1 MLPGRESAG
10 QAAAGLRAGVFVAL
24 AAALLASGACSSSKP
39 ASTDGGA
46 GTGGTGA
53 GGARAATDGGSDAA
67 GATADANPSADA
79 GAGTCQQIRLC
90 AFNCTSEACVDT
102 CRQRGSAAAQ
112 AAFDGVT
119 SCTQGSA
126 ADGGGGCPPVSDPG
140 YRNCLCLAQCLED
153 PPCAATLDPCLGNLD
168 DSVCDVCDS

>member
-10 QAAAGLRAGVFVAL
+10 QSAAALRAGTFVAL
-24 AAALLASGACSSSKP
+24 VAALLGSGACSSSKSG
-39 ASTDGGA
+39 ATDAGS

-53 GGARAATDGGSDAA
+53 GGAPMVTDGGSDA
-67 GATADANPSADA
+67 TADANPDA
-79 GAGTCQQIRLC
+79 GAWTCQQVRLC
-90 AFNCTSEACVDT
+90 AFSCTSDACVAT
-102 CRQRGSAAAQ
+102 CRQRGSAGAQ
-112 AAFDGVT
+112 AAFEAVT

-140 YRNCLCLAQCLED
+140 YRNCLCLAQCLEE

-168 DSVCDVCDS
+168 DTVCDVCDS

>member
-10 QAAAGLRAGVFVAL
+10 QSAAGLRAGTFVAL
-24 AAALLASGACSSSKP
+24 AAALLGSGACSSSSSG
-39 ASTDGGA
+39 ATDAGS

-53 GGARAATDGGSDAA
+53 GGAPMVADGGSD
-67 GATADANPSADA
+67 ATADANPDG
-79 GAGTCQQIRLC
+79 GAWTCQQVRLC
-90 AFNCTSEACVDT
+90 AFSCTSDACIAT

-112 AAFDGVT
+112 AAFEAVT
-119 SCTQGSA
+119 SCTQGSV

-168 DSVCDVCDS
+168 DTVCDVCDS

>member
-10 QAAAGLRAGVFVAL
+10 VGASALRAGTFVAL
-24 AAALLASGACSSSKP
+24 AAALLASGACSSGKP
-39 ASTDGGA
+39 AAKDAGS

-53 GGARAATDGGSDAA
+53 GGAPMVTDGGADAG

-79 GAGTCQQIRLC
+79 GAWTCQQVRLC
-90 AFNCTSEACVDT
+90 AFSCTSDACVAT

-112 AAFDGVT
+112 AAFEAVT
-119 SCTQGSA
+119 SCTQGAA

-168 DSVCDVCDS
+168 DTVCDVCDS

>member
-10 QAAAGLRAGVFVAL
+10 QSAAALRARTFVVL

-39 ASTDGGA
+39 AAQDAGS

-53 GGARAATDGGSDAA
+53 GGAPMVTDGGADAA
-67 GATADANPSADA
+67 GATADA
-79 GAGTCQQIRLC
+79 GAWTCQQVRLC
-90 AFNCTSEACVDT
+90 AFSCTSDACVAT

-112 AAFDGVT
+112 AAFEAVT
-119 SCTQGSA
+119 SCTQGA
-126 ADGGGGCPPVSDPG
+126 PADGGGGCPPVSDPG

-168 DSVCDVCDS
+168 DTVCDVCDS

>member
-1 MLPGRESAG
+1 MRPGRESAG
-10 QAAAGLRAGVFVAL
+10 ESAAGLRAGIFVAL
-24 AAALLASGACSSSKP
+24 AAALLGSGACSSSMP
-39 ASTDGGA
+39 GATDAGS

-53 GGARAATDGGSDAA
+53 GGAPMVTDGGSDA
-67 GATADANPSADA
+67 TADANPDA
-79 GAGTCQQIRLC
+79 GAWTCQQVRLC
-90 AFNCTSEACVDT
+90 AFGCTSDACVDT
-102 CRQRGSAAAQ
+102 CRQRGSAGAQ
-112 AAFDGVT
+112 AAFAAVT

-168 DSVCDVCDS
+168 DTVCDVCDS